1 MSITSIIESL
11 DSILWGWPMIILLFG
26 THLFMTFKTGFIQ
39 KETFKAI
46 KISVTKDPDAPGDV
60 SQFGA
65 LTTALSSTIG
75 TGNIIGVGTAITL
88 GGPGAVLWMWLTGIF
103 GIATKYSEALIAV
116 KYRVKSEDGTML
128 GTIAVSDAP
137 CIYLEKR

>member
-60 SQFGA
+60 S
-65 LTTALSSTIG
+65 
-75 TGNIIGVGTAITL
+75 
-88 GGPGAVLWMWLTGIF
+88 VL
-103 GIATKYSEALIAV
+103 
-116 KYRVKSEDGTML
+116 YRPML
-128 GTIAVSDAP
+128 W
-137 CIYLEKR
+137 